1 MSKPLSSLYKNILSL
16 AILAGFFLLTM
27 EGYAQQ
33 PNSYGV
39 VLPDSSIQAKADSVL
54 AAKMEL
60 LPWLG
65 KDKALINQIE
75 KPYEYV
81 NKTASFYLILALLA
95 VLGILRMV
103 FPTYF
108 RHLYNSF
115 MSPMVNKRTL
125 REQIEQNVAANTAM
139 NIFFCISFGL
149 FLYVVLYQRSDWVQ
163 GSRIRPNIFL
173 IGTIVASGLVY
184 VVKFLMLKFVGWA
197 FKMDQATDDYIYNV
211 FLINKILGVVLLPFS
226 IILAFGE
233 GGWLNILFIMAM
245 VLTFILLLNRY
256 TRSWSSLGSFFQFS
270 KFHFFMYFCASELLP
285 LAILSKFTYNIL
297 V

>member
-1 MSKPLSSLYKNILSL
+1 MSKPLSLLYKNVLLL
-16 AILAGFFLLTM
+16 AIIIVPFLLTM
-27 EGYAQQ
+27 DGWSQQ
-33 PNSYGV
+33 ANSYGV
-39 VLPDSSIQAKADSVL
+39 LFPEGFVAAKADSVL
-54 AAKMEL
+54 AAKTEL

-65 KDKALINQIE
+65 KDKALIDQVE

-149 FLYVVLYQRSDWVQ
+149 FLYVVLYQRADWVLE
-163 GSRIRPNIFL
+163 SRIKPNVFL
-173 IGTIVASGLVY
+173 VGTIMASGLVY
-184 VVKFLMLKFVGWA
+184 VIKFVMLKFVGWA

-211 FLINKILGVVLLPFS
+211 FLINKILGVLLLPFS

-233 GGWLNILFIMAM
+233 GGWLNILFIVAM